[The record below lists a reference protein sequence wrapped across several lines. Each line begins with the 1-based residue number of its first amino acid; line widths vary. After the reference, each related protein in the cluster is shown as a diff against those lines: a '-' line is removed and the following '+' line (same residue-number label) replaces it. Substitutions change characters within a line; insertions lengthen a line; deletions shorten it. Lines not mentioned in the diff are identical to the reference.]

1 MTTNPQQ
8 AWAAVSRTQ
17 AQAFLNSLW
26 PPAGEFC
33 HLHSHTR
40 TYFEALLGTVPNT
53 IGVSDG
59 LPELAQLLRAIAD
72 QLDAGGVLMT
82 RSDGRIIRVTITAVA
97 TPPQQDGG
105 GDG

>member
-26 PPAGEFC
+26 PAGEFC

-40 TYFEALLGTVPNT
+40 TYFEALLGTVPDT
-53 IGVSDG
+53 IEVSDG

-72 QLDAGGVLMT
+72 QLDAEGG
-82 RSDGRIIRVTITAVA
+82 SND
-97 TPPQQDGG
+97 PF
-105 GDG
+105 